1 MKIDLNKINEIV
13 ESIYLNKGN
22 VTIWEGITA
31 EEHQAVIEE
40 LKRRGWEIDETKR

>member
-22 VTIWEGITA
+22 VTIWEGITE
-31 EEHQAVIEE
+31 EEHQVVIEE

>member
-22 VTIWEGITA
+22 ITIWEGITE

>member
-22 VTIWEGITA
+22 VTIWEGITE